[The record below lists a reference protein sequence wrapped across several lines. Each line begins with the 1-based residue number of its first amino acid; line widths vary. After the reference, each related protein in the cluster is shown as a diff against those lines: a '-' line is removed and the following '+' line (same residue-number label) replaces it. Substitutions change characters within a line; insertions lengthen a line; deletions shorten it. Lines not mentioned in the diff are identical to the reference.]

1 MGHKKN
7 SAISAVPGGLD
18 KRFAHRSPRAR
29 LRRHEIPHMTCG
41 PRTDEELHREA
52 VCWLITITFLL
63 AYTCWLYL

>member
-1 MGHKKN
+1 
-7 SAISAVPGGLD
+7 
-18 KRFAHRSPRAR
+18 
-29 LRRHEIPHMTCG
+29 MTCG